1 MICVNLRFTAGR
13 FHATPWGYH
22 VNEGSVEWPPSQW
35 RFLRALISVWHLKCH
50 ESVGRE
56 QLRRIVHAL
65 SCPPELSLPPASSAG
80 TRHYMP
86 GNRHME
92 GVKRD
97 MSLVLDTSVTVSPK
111 DELLWFWPDV
121 TLSEEDTESLEILL
135 KSLSYFGRSE
145 SWVKAE
151 LTDPTGKTANSIP
164 LSGNEPQ
171 GDNELVEVACT
182 LPAGE
187 YSSWRKGYIAEA
199 AESAILI
206 KQQKLYLKG
215 KETEGIT
222 LTNKEL
228 AKLEKSLPLDILEAL
243 EVSTSDLRNEGWSI
257 PPGMRFIRYTRP
269 GSSFSI
275 NPVSPPAEAMRV
287 KAVRYALSSR
297 VLPSI
302 TDALS
307 IGERAR
313 QYLMGM
319 AGRRNEGRVPEVFSG
334 KTAGGIPLNKNHAH
348 AYYLSESNDSA
359 SSISHLS
366 VYSRKGFS
374 PEEID
379 VLLSLRG
386 IWGRDGYDIKLI
398 PLDAGEPEA
407 FGGAIDR
414 PGESPIFACSTVW
427 ESLTPFYPTRH
438 MKNRKNAD
446 SNLVNHYQDEVRK
459 HLTYSGHP
467 APMKITVL
475 SDRGILLHGH
485 LVPFNKFNTRRKGT
499 EQRRVRMPAVAVRIE
514 FEKPVR
520 GPIALGYGCHFG
532 LGEFIPVNTV

>member
-1 MICVNLRFTAGR
+1 MICVSLRFSAGR
-13 FHATPWGYH
+13 FHATPWGHH

-65 SCPPELSLPPASSAG
+65 SNLPELSLPPASSAG

-86 GNRHME
+86 GNSHKE

-97 MSLVLDTSVTVSPK
+97 MYLVLDTSVTVSPG
-111 DELLWFWPDV
+111 DELLWLWRDAS
-121 TLSEEDTESLEILL
+121 LSEEDTEALGTLL

-145 SWVKAE
+145 SWVKAS
-151 LTDPTGKTANSIP
+151 LTDYNGKRTNSIP
-164 LSGNEPQ
+164 LSGNEPES
-171 GDNELVEVACT
+171 GTELVEVACT
-182 LPAGE
+182 LSAGE
-187 YSSWRKGYIAEA
+187 YSAWREGYMAEA
-199 AESAILI
+199 AEAATHA
-206 KQQKLYLKG
+206 KQQKLYQKG
-215 KETEGIT
+215 KPTEGAS
-222 LTNKEL
+222 LTKKEL
-228 AKLEKSLPLDILEAL
+228 AKLEKSLPADLLEAL
-243 EVSTSDLRNEGWSI
+243 EVSTADLRREGWSI

-275 NPVSPPAEAMRV
+275 SPVNPPAETRRA

-307 IGERAR
+307 VGERAR

-334 KTAGGIPLNKNHAH
+334 KTAEGNPLKKNHAH

-359 SSISHLS
+359 SEISHLS
-366 VYSRKGFS
+366 IYSRKGFS
-374 PEEID
+374 AEEID

-398 PLDAGEPEA
+398 PLDAGDPEA
-407 FGGAIDR
+407 FGGGMDK
-414 PGESPIFACSTVW
+414 PGESPIFACSAVW

-438 MKNRKNAD
+438 MKNSKNTV
-446 SNLVNHYQDEVRK
+446 SSLVNHYQDEVRK
-459 HLTYSGHP
+459 HLAYSGHP
-467 APMKITVL
+467 APLKITVL
-475 SDRGILLHGH
+475 SDRGIRLHGH
-485 LVPFNKFNTRRKGT
+485 LVPFNKFNTRRKVAG
-499 EQRRVRMPAVAVRIE
+499 QRRVRMPAAAVRIE

-532 LGEFIPVNTV
+532 LGAFIPVSTV